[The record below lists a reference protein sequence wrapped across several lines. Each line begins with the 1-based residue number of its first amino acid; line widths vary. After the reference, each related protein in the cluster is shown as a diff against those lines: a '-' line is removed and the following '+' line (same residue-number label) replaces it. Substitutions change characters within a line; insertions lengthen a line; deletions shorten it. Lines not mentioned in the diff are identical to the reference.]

1 MKPNGFSW
9 VDQPFL
15 AGLARPESSEELAW
29 LRSQGISLLISL
41 TEDPL
46 PRTWVNDAGLLN
58 VHIPVEDMFP
68 PSQSQI
74 DVAMSAMAKARDQ
87 NFGVAVHCAAGFGR
101 TGTILACWFVRQ
113 GQPSQAAIAKIRDLR
128 PGSIETDE
136 QEDAVREFGRRI
148 KK

>member
-1 MKPNGFSW
+1 MMPIGFSW
-9 VDQPFL
+9 VEPPLL
-15 AGLARPESSEELAW
+15 AGMARPESADELDW

-41 TEDPL
+41 SEEPL
-46 PRTWVNDAGLLN
+46 PRHWVNDAGLLN

-68 PSQSQI
+68 PSQHQI
-74 DVAMSAMAKARDQ
+74 DLAMSAIAKAHEQ
-87 NFGVAVHCAAGFGR
+87 NFGVAIHCAAGMGR

-113 GQPSQAAIAKIRDLR
+113 GQASQAAIAKVRDLR

-136 QEDAVREFGRRI
+136 QEDAVREFGRRA